1 VADSADSGFTLI
13 ETLIAF
19 LILSISLA
27 LVTQSIKQATGEMA
41 GAERVLT
48 AKALA
53 ERKLAEAIATSGR
66 TEEEGGEAEKFKWRW
81 ARTSS
86 PLAAARSELV
96 LLDNI
101 TVEVWENGG
110 EAPIFSL
117 RTARLNQGSP

>member
-1 VADSADSGFTLI
+1 VNSGDSGFTLI

-27 LVTQSIKQATGEMA
+27 LVTQSIKQATGEMVR
-41 GAERVLT
+41 AERILT

-53 ERKLAEAIATSGR
+53 ERKLAEAIATSGKM
-66 TEEEGGEAEKFKWRW
+66 EEEGGEAEKFKWRW
-81 ARTSS
+81 AKTPS
-86 PLAAARSELV
+86 PLAARSELV

-110 EAPIFSL
+110 KAPIFSL
-117 RTARLNQGSP
+117 RTARLNQGTP